1 MSFVLTEKGAIK
13 QWPYAYAELR
23 AAHPDTSFP
32 REPSAEL
39 LAEYGVYEVVPTQ
52 AGPGPGKI
60 AVESEPVLVKGVW
73 TQKWAE
79 VDAPRRMIPKWLIV
93 ERLTDAQL
101 EAAMGMLSLRQ
112 SERWRA
118 SAFPEIYADDP
129 EMIAVLTAVG
139 ADAKAVLA

>member
-1 MSFVLTEKGAIK
+1 MSLIRTEKGALK

-39 LAEYGVYEVVPTQ
+39 LAEYGVYEVAPTQ
-52 AGPGPGKI
+52 PNPGPDKI
-60 AVESEPVLVKGVW
+60 AVEAPPELVKGVW
-73 TQKWAE
+73 TQQWTEA
-79 VDAPRRMIPKWLIV
+79 DAPRRTIPKWLVV

-101 EAAMGMLSLRQ
+101 EAAIGMLSLRQ

-129 EMIAVLTAVG
+129 EMIVVLTAIG
-139 ADAKAVLA
+139 ADPKAILS